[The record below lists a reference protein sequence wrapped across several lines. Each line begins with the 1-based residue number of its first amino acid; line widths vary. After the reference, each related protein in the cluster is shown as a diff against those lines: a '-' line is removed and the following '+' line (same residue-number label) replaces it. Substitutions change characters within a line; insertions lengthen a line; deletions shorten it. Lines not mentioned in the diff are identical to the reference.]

1 MNLLLLSQSL
11 LECWPLMSSLK
22 LNNFQTI
29 ANMKNSFLFDST
41 IGCEYNGECLEKN
54 EKRFDKSSCTNFV
67 CAFSKKQ
74 NRLVLKERIA
84 GITEYYHSSIE
95 VRKICLIFISFYILV
110 YQKKYKKVVCY
121 FSDEKTFKLYLRYI
135 NMLK

>member
-1 MNLLLLSQSL
+1 MYTSIHQCGRNYRRIQNKQNRRPLL
-11 LECWPLMSSLK
+11 
-22 LNNFQTI
+22 
-29 ANMKNSFLFDST
+29 DST

-110 YQKKYKKVVCY
+110 YQKKYKKVNLCRSSCQIASHS
-121 FSDEKTFKLYLRYI
+121 FPNIHRCIHILW
-135 NMLK
+135 